1 MIMTLT
7 LSYLSFVIIKVK
19 LIHFIDSMK
28 LRQWQRWSYLFRKGD
43 YNKLYKWNEKM
54 KKLTL
59 IITIIKKLSKSKLK
73 LLFSTEFNFVM

>member
-28 LRQWQRWSYLFRKGD
+28 LRQWQRWSYLFGEEN
-43 YNKLYKWNEKM
+43 YNKLYKWNEKS
-54 KKLTL
+54 KK
-59 IITIIKKLSKSKLK
+59 INS
-73 LLFSTEFNFVM
+73 LLLLW